1 MESKT
6 ERKDAREKPLTPAEL
21 ARATETAV
29 TLGVKA
35 QRATSRDESQSTE
48 RRSSGE

>member
-6 ERKDAREKPLTPAEL
+6 EQKDTRGKLLTPAEL

-29 TLGVKA
+29 ALGVKA
-35 QRATSRDESQSTE
+35 QRATSRDESRDTE
-48 RRSSGE
+48 RRSSER